1 MGNTVY
7 DVCEVEEGAHI
18 YAHSRKDGSEGV
30 VYLLINNSM
39 TETTTVDIPKPAKRY
54 TLAGKDKIRSRIM
67 TLNGKDLV
75 LGEDN
80 SLPEMNP
87 VDQEA
92 GILELAP
99 GTCTFLVM

>member
-1 MGNTVY
+1 
-7 DVCEVEEGAHI
+7 
-18 YAHSRKDGSEGV
+18 
-30 VYLLINNSM
+30 
-39 TETTTVDIPKPAKRY
+39 
-54 TLAGKDKIRSRIM
+54 M